1 MPFAD
6 ANAQLGGG
14 VIPLAKPEMGEEE
27 ISLVAAT
34 VRSGWITQG
43 PRVAE
48 FEKAFAERV
57 GARHAVAVSNC
68 TTALHLSLIVSG
80 IAPQDEVIVTPHSFI
95 ATSNPI
101 LHCGARPVFVD
112 IDPATLNMDTGRIA
126 AAITPRTRAII
137 AVDQVGRPADMA
149 AISALASK
157 HGLRVIED
165 AACATGSVYRGRP
178 VGDNTYAPL
187 VCFSFHPRKVVSTGD
202 GGMITTGDASLAQ
215 RLRLL
220 RQQGMSVNDLQ
231 RHQSKTVVAESYPVV
246 GYNYRLTDVQAAI
259 GLAQLRRLDSIIE
272 RRRAIARR
280 YDAALAGISGLE
292 LYSEP
297 PDCLWN
303 QQTYLIR
310 LRGAGAAVRDAF
322 MQRLL
327 EDGIATRR
335 GIMSIHRE
343 SCYVERFGTQSFPES
358 ERASDECVCL
368 PLYTQM
374 MDADIDRVC
383 AAVRRHAPRA

>member
-1 MPFAD
+1 M
-6 ANAQLGGG
+6 
-14 VIPLAKPEMGEEE
+14 IPLAKPEMGDEE
-27 ISLVAAT
+27 IALVAET
-34 VRSGWITQG
+34 IRSGWITQG

-48 FEKAFAERV
+48 FERAFAARV
-57 GARHAVAVSNC
+57 GAAHAVAVSNC
-68 TTALHLSLIVSG
+68 TTALHLALVASG
-80 IAPQDEVIVTPHSFI
+80 IGPQDEVIVTPHSFI

-101 LHCGARPVFVD
+101 LYCGARPVFVD
-112 IDPATLNMDTGRIA
+112 IDSATLNMDPARIP
-126 AAITPRTRAII
+126 AAITGRTKAII

-149 AISALASK
+149 AIARVAAE
-157 HGLRVIED
+157 HGLRIIED
-165 AACATGSVYRGRP
+165 AACATGSVFRGRP
-178 VGDNTYAPL
+178 VGDNTYSPL

-202 GGMITTGDASLAQ
+202 GGMITTGDTRLAH

-231 RHQSKTVVAESYPVV
+231 RHQSKTVVSEDYPVV

-259 GLAQLRRLDSIIE
+259 GLAQLRRLDGIIA
-272 RRRAIARR
+272 RRRAIALR
-280 YDAALAGISGLE
+280 YDQALSGIAGIGLFA
-292 LYSEP
+292 EP
-297 PDCLWN
+297 ADCRWN

-310 LRGAGAAVRDAF
+310 LKGATAEARDGF

-327 EDGIATRR
+327 EEGIATRR

-343 SCYVERFGTQSFPES
+343 ACYIERFGPQSFPES

-374 MDADIDRVC
+374 DDADIDRVS
-383 AAVRRHAPRA
+383 AAVRKHAPAP